1 MKEDCQVSHPLSLFI
16 FWHILECDASSMADS
31 ENVKH
36 VVSSLTHNTHAPLY
50 RVSVDAHSCVTEE
63 QLSETSAKPFHLRPS
78 LGQTVHTGRASLTA
92 VLVVLYITCSG
103 LYPFNFTHGRHVAQK
118 SWNTSPFVITLLHPS
133 LPIRCRHSL
142 LSLSHALCFWAQP
155 IWDFWTL
162 YSPNLRFTLV
172 GWTFVPVMQVKASA
186 WDAHICMHGNHIC
199 ILLVWLDMTEGR
211 QHHC

>member
-1 MKEDCQVSHPLSLFI
+1 MQ
-16 FWHILECDASSMADS
+16 
-31 ENVKH
+31 
-36 VVSSLTHNTHAPLY
+36 
-50 RVSVDAHSCVTEE
+50 
-63 QLSETSAKPFHLRPS
+63 QLSETSAKSFHLRPS

-118 SWNTSPFVITLLHPS
+118 SWNTSPFVVTPLHPS

-172 GWTFVPVMQVKASA
+172 GWTFVPVMQVKVSA
-186 WDAHICMHGNHIC
+186 RDTHICMHGNHIC